1 MGRLPVPWRWL
12 ITHLSQTSPC
22 NIFLWGFQLVI
33 VKGSICMDVTL
44 SFVKQVFSHVSDQ
57 FSDPPRRTE
66 RGSISNISS
75 PVLVALWKTGG

>member
-1 MGRLPVPWRWL
+1 
-12 ITHLSQTSPC
+12 
-22 NIFLWGFQLVI
+22 
-33 VKGSICMDVTL
+33 MDVML

-75 PVLVALWKTGG
+75 PVLVALWKTGGRKCSMGAKQTIDFKVADLSRCKELVGKIWFRFEEKSK